1 MTNGS
6 CKENRSFLCTSKYR
20 LECLLG
26 YEPPS
31 FITHN
36 SSLYKMDTPSFK
48 EDHISQVPAL
58 QMLIKLGYTY
68 LSPAE
73 AERLRGNKTTNVLLE
88 DILRKQLKEINSIRV
103 SASKTSIF
111 TDENIGRGIL
121 ALKNLPMNEGY
132 IAACEKS
139 YNLLAMGQALEQSVD
154 GDKKS
159 FTLQFI
165 DWKNISNNVFHVTEE
180 FSVMRST
187 SKEHYRPDL
196 VLFVNGI
203 PFCIIECKRPDMK
216 EPLKQ
221 AISQQIR
228 SQQEDGIRSLY
239 VYSQLLLSLSCNEA
253 LYATNATPEKFWA
266 KWQEKFH
273 SEVEENNHNNKLY
286 QLKNEPLSNE
296 VKNRLFA
303 GRFKYVRTYF
313 DALEDEEIL
322 STHQDAY
329 LFSLCRPERLM
340 DIVFNF
346 ILFDNGD
353 KKVAR
358 YQQFFAIKKS
368 IERIKILQPSSSS
381 SQREERSY
389 RGNLNFSG
397 LVREARELRKN
408 QTPAEETLW
417 QLLRNKKL
425 NGLKFRRQHQIGHY
439 IVDFYCHERK
449 LIVELDGAVHDT
461 PERQKHDSVR
471 NKFLTSSGFK
481 IIRFRNEEVFNN
493 IEEVLKQIADST
505 PPSPVGRGAGG
516 EGNFS
521 RKGGVIWH
529 TQGSGK
535 SLTMVMLAQAIAM
548 EPSIRNPKIVLV
560 TDRTDLDNQITGTF
574 RKCGKFVE
582 NANTGQRLVELLESK
597 SDAVVTTI
605 INKFVAAVKKI
616 NKPIES
622 HDIFVLVDEGHRT
635 QHGTFNID
643 MQKTLPNACFIA
655 LTGTPLFKKDKS
667 TADKFGGLIDAY
679 TVDQAVKDN
688 AVVPLLYEGRL
699 AFQNVNA
706 SPIDIFFGMVSEPLS
721 EYQKADIKKKF
732 ARNDHLNSA
741 EQKMRMIAWNISY
754 HFRDNWQGRTPFKGQ
769 LVCDKKVNAIKYK
782 EYLDEIGLVS
792 SEVLISSI
800 EEREGEDSAYAKSTE
815 KENQFWK
822 KMMEEHGNSKSYEKN
837 IISRF
842 KNQKDPEIIIVV
854 DKLLTGFDEP
864 KNTVLYLARN
874 LQGHKLLQAIAR
886 VNRIYPDK
894 EFGYIIDYYGVIEN
908 LDDALLLYSSFEDFD
923 DEDLAGTLTN
933 ISEEIKK
940 LPQKHSDLWDIFK
953 TIANKRDA
961 EAYQQLLKDEAIRVL
976 FYDKLAAFAKCL
988 KMALSSIQ
996 FHKDVEEKTI
1006 DRYKHDLTM
1015 FLKLRLAVVE
1025 RFSDEID
1032 YRQYEGQIQKLIDTH
1047 ITTEKIETITE
1058 LVNIFDKD
1066 KFQQEVE
1073 NTTGKAAKADKI
1085 ASRTG
1090 RHISEKMD
1098 EDPAFYKKFSQM
1110 LKETI
1115 ADYEAKRIS
1124 EAQYLSRVQDIMNN
1138 VLAYT
1143 DKDIPDQLSDRD
1155 VAKAFYGL
1163 TLEAMSDKF
1172 QDYSIRK
1179 EIAIQTALHMDDLIK
1194 ESVLD
1199 NGKPIIDWQYKTNI
1213 TGKLL
1218 IEIGD
1223 YLIDEVRD
1231 QYLVD
1236 LSFKEMDKIA
1246 DDCIE
1251 VAKIRYK

>member
-1 MTNGS
+1 
-6 CKENRSFLCTSKYR
+6 
-20 LECLLG
+20 
-26 YEPPS
+26 
-31 FITHN
+31 
-36 SSLYKMDTPSFK
+36 MDTPSFK
-48 EDHISQVPAL
+48 EDHISQIPAL
-58 QMLIKLGYTY
+58 QMLVNLGYTY

-73 AERLRGNKTTNVLLE
+73 ADRQRGGKTTNVLLE
-88 DILRKQLKEINSIRV
+88 DVLRKQLKEINSIRV
-103 SASKTSIF
+103 SATKTSIF
-111 TDENIGRGIL
+111 TDDNIERGIL

-132 IAACEKS
+132 IAASERA
-139 YNLLAMGQALEQSVD
+139 YNLLTLGQALEQSVD

-159 FTLQFI
+159 FTLQYI
-165 DWKNISNNVFHVTEE
+165 DWKNIGNNVFHVTEE
-180 FSVMRST
+180 YSVMRST

-203 PFCIIECKRPDMK
+203 PLCIIECKRPDMK

-221 AISQQIR
+221 AVSQHLR
-228 SQQEDGIRSLY
+228 NQQEDGIRSLY
-239 VYSQLLLSLSCNEA
+239 VYSQLTLSIATQEA
-253 LYATNATPEKFWA
+253 AYATNATPEKFWA
-266 KWQEKFH
+266 KWLEKFN
-273 SEVEENNHNNKLY
+273 SDEEERNYKNKLQEFKNKPLPISIKD
-286 QLKNEPLSNE
+286 QLFSD
-296 VKNRLFA
+296 
-303 GRFKYVRTYF
+303 RFKYVRQYF
-313 DALEDEEIL
+313 DALEQQEIL
-322 STHQDAY
+322 PIEQDNY
-329 LFSLCRPERLM
+329 LFGLCRPERLM

-346 ILFDNGD
+346 VLFDNGD

-368 IERIKILQPSSSS
+368 MQRIKHV
-381 SQREERSY
+381 E
-389 RGNLNFSG
+389 
-397 LVREARELRKN
+397 
-408 QTPAEETLW
+408 
-417 QLLRNKKL
+417 
-425 NGLKFRRQHQIGHY
+425 NGK
-439 IVDFYCHERK
+439 
-449 LIVELDGAVHDT
+449 
-461 PERQKHDSVR
+461 
-471 NKFLTSSGFK
+471 
-481 IIRFRNEEVFNN
+481 
-493 IEEVLKQIADST
+493 
-505 PPSPVGRGAGG
+505 
-516 EGNFS
+516 

-574 RKCGKFVE
+574 RKCGRFVE
-582 NANTGQRLVELLESK
+582 NATTGQRLVELLENK

-616 NKPIES
+616 DKPLDS

-655 LTGTPLFKKDKS
+655 MTGTPLFKKDKS
-667 TADKFGGLIDAY
+667 TAEKFGGMIDAY
-679 TVDQAVKDN
+679 TVDQAVKDK

-699 AFQNVNA
+699 ALQNVNA
-706 SPIDIFFGMVSEPLS
+706 SPIDTFFGMVSEPLT

-732 ARNDHLNSA
+732 ARYDHLNSA
-741 EQKMRMIAWNISY
+741 EQKMRMIAWDISY

-782 EYLDEIGLVS
+782 EYLDEIGIVS
-792 SEVLISSI
+792 CEVLISSI
-800 EEREGEDSAYAKSTE
+800 DEREGEESAYEKSTE

-822 KMMEEHGNSKSYEKN
+822 KMMDEHGNSKSYEKN

-842 KNQKDPEIIIVV
+842 KNQKDPEVIIVV

-864 KNTVLYLARN
+864 KNTVLYLTRN
-874 LQGHKLLQAIAR
+874 LQSHKLLQAIAR

-908 LDDALLLYSSFEDFD
+908 LDDALQLYSSFEDFD

-933 ISEEIKK
+933 ISDEIKK

-976 FYDKLAAFAKCL
+976 FYDKLAAFAKGL
-988 KMALSSIQ
+988 KLALSAIQ
-996 FHKDVEEKTI
+996 FHKEVEEKVI
-1006 DRYKHDLTM
+1006 NRYKEDLTM

-1025 RFSDEID
+1025 RYSDEID
-1032 YRQYEGQIQKLIDTH
+1032 YKQYEGQIQKLIDTH

-1085 ASRTG
+1085 ASRTAK
-1090 RHISEKMD
+1090 HITEKMD

-1110 LKETI
+1110 LRETI
-1115 ADYEAKRIS
+1115 AEYEAKRIS

-1138 VLAYT
+1138 VLAHT
-1143 DKDIPDQLSDRD
+1143 DNDIPEQLSDRD

-1163 TLEAMSDKF
+1163 TIEALSEKI
-1172 QDYSIRK
+1172 QDNVVRK
-1179 EIAIQTALHMDDLIK
+1179 EVSIQTAIQIDNLIQTA
-1194 ESVLD
+1194 VLD
-1199 NGKPIIDWQYKTNI
+1199 IDKPIIDWQYKTNI

-1218 IEIGD
+1218 IDIGD

-1231 QYLVD
+1231 KYNMV

>member
-1 MTNGS
+1 
-6 CKENRSFLCTSKYR
+6 
-20 LECLLG
+20 
-26 YEPPS
+26 
-31 FITHN
+31 
-36 SSLYKMDTPSFK
+36 MDTPSFK
-48 EDHISQVPAL
+48 EDHISQIPAL
-58 QMLIKLGYTY
+58 QMLVNLGYTY

-73 AERLRGNKTTNVLLE
+73 ADRQRGGKTSNVLLE
-88 DILRKQLKEINSIRV
+88 DVLRKQLKEINSFRV
-103 SASKTSIF
+103 SATKTSIF
-111 TDENIGRGIL
+111 TDDNIERGIL

-132 IAACEKS
+132 IAASEKA
-139 YNLLAMGQALEQSVD
+139 YNLLTLGQALEQSVD

-159 FTLQFI
+159 FTLQYI

-203 PFCIIECKRPDMK
+203 PLCIIECKRPDMK

-221 AISQQIR
+221 AVSQHLR
-228 SQQEDGIRSLY
+228 NQQEDGIRSLY
-239 VYSQLLLSLSCNEA
+239 VYSQLTLSIATQEA
-253 LYATNATPEKFWA
+253 AYATNATPEKFWA
-266 KWQEKFH
+266 KWHEKFNYD
-273 SEVEENNHNNKLY
+273 EEESNY
-286 QLKNEPLSNE
+286 KNELQEFKNKPLPNSIKE
-296 VKNRLFA
+296 QLFSD
-303 GRFKYVRTYF
+303 RFKYVRQYF
-313 DALEDEEIL
+313 DALEQEIIL
-322 STHQDAY
+322 PTEQDNY
-329 LFSLCRPERLM
+329 LFGLCRPERLM

-346 ILFDNGD
+346 VLFDNGE

-368 IERIKILQPSSSS
+368 MQRIKHV
-381 SQREERSY
+381 E
-389 RGNLNFSG
+389 
-397 LVREARELRKN
+397 
-408 QTPAEETLW
+408 
-417 QLLRNKKL
+417 
-425 NGLKFRRQHQIGHY
+425 NGKRR
-439 IVDFYCHERK
+439 
-449 LIVELDGAVHDT
+449 
-461 PERQKHDSVR
+461 
-471 NKFLTSSGFK
+471 
-481 IIRFRNEEVFNN
+481 
-493 IEEVLKQIADST
+493 
-505 PPSPVGRGAGG
+505 
-516 EGNFS
+516 
-521 RKGGVIWH
+521 GGVIWH

-548 EPSIRNPKIVLV
+548 EPSIRNPKIILV

-574 RKCGKFVE
+574 RKCGRFVE
-582 NANTGQRLVELLESK
+582 NATTGQRLVELLENK

-616 NKPIES
+616 YKPLES

-655 LTGTPLFKKDKS
+655 MTGTPLFKKDKS
-667 TADKFGGLIDAY
+667 TAEKFGGMIDAY
-679 TVDQAVKDN
+679 TVDQAVKDK
-688 AVVPLLYEGRL
+688 AVVQLLYEGRL
-699 AFQNVNA
+699 ALQNVNA
-706 SPIDIFFGMVSEPLS
+706 SSIDTFFGMVSEPLT

-741 EQKMRMIAWNISY
+741 EQKMRMIAWDISY

-782 EYLDEIGLVS
+782 EYLDEIGIVS
-792 SEVLISSI
+792 CEVLISSI
-800 EEREGEDSAYAKSTE
+800 DEREGEESAYEKSTE

-822 KMMEEHGNSKSYEKN
+822 KMMDEHGNSKSYEKN

-842 KNQKDPEIIIVV
+842 KNQKDPDIIIVV

-864 KNTVLYLARN
+864 KNTVLYLTRN
-874 LQGHKLLQAIAR
+874 LQSHKLLQAIAR

-908 LDDALLLYSSFEDFD
+908 LDDALQLYSSFEDFD
-923 DEDLAGTLTN
+923 DEDLAGTMTN
-933 ISEEIKK
+933 ISDEIKK

-976 FYDKLAAFAKCL
+976 FYDKLAAFAKGL
-988 KMALSSIQ
+988 KLALSSIQ
-996 FHKDVEEKTI
+996 FHKEVEEKVI
-1006 DRYKHDLTM
+1006 NRYKEDLTM

-1025 RFSDEID
+1025 RYSDEID
-1032 YRQYEGQIQKLIDTH
+1032 YKQYEGQIQKLIDTH

-1085 ASRTG
+1085 ASRTAK
-1090 RHISEKMD
+1090 HITEKMD

-1110 LKETI
+1110 LRETI

-1138 VLAYT
+1138 VLAHT
-1143 DKDIPDQLSDRD
+1143 DNDIPEQLKDRD

-1163 TLEAMSDKF
+1163 TVEALSEKI
-1172 QDYSIRK
+1172 QDNVVRK
-1179 EIAIQTALHMDDLIK
+1179 EVATQTALQIDDLIQD
-1194 ESVLD
+1194 SVLD
-1199 NGKPIIDWQYKTNI
+1199 NGKAIIDWQYKTNI
-1213 TGKLL
+1213 IGKLL

-1231 QYLVD
+1231 KYNVD
-1236 LSFKEMDKIA
+1236 LEFKDMDKIA
-1246 DDCIE
+1246 EDCIE

>member
-1 MTNGS
+1 M
-6 CKENRSFLCTSKYR
+6 E
-20 LECLLG
+20 
-26 YEPPS
+26 
-31 FITHN
+31 
-36 SSLYKMDTPSFK
+36 TPSFK
-48 EDHISQVPAL
+48 EDHISQIPAL
-58 QMLIKLGYTY
+58 QMLANLGYTY

-73 AERLRGNKTTNVLLE
+73 ADRQRGGKTTNVLLE
-88 DILRKQLKEINSIRV
+88 EVLRKQLKEINSIRV
-103 SASKTSIF
+103 SATKTSIF
-111 TDENIGRGIL
+111 TDENIERGIL

-132 IAACEKS
+132 IAASEKA
-139 YNLLAMGQALEQSVD
+139 YNLLTLGQALEQSVD

-159 FTLQFI
+159 FTLQYI
-165 DWKNISNNVFHVTEE
+165 DWKNISNNVFHVSEE

-196 VLFVNGI
+196 ILFVNGI
-203 PFCIIECKRPDMK
+203 PLCIVECKRPDMK

-221 AISQQIR
+221 AISQHLR
-228 SQQEDGIRSLY
+228 NQQEDGIRNLY
-239 VYSQLLLSLSCNEA
+239 VYSQLTLSIATQEA
-253 LYATNATPEKFWA
+253 AYATNATPEKFWA
-266 KWQEKFH
+266 KWQEKFN
-273 SEVEENNHNNKLY
+273 SDEDERNYKTKLQ
-286 QLKNEPLSNE
+286 QLKNKSLQITIKEQ
-296 VKNRLFA
+296 LFSD
-303 GRFKYVRTYF
+303 RFKYVRQYF
-313 DALEDEEIL
+313 DALEQQDIL
-322 STHQDAY
+322 PTEQDHY
-329 LFSLCRPERLM
+329 LFGLCRPERLM
-340 DIVFNF
+340 DIIFNF
-346 ILFDNGD
+346 ILFDNGE

-368 IERIKILQPSSSS
+368 MQRI
-381 SQREERSY
+381 R
-389 RGNLNFSG
+389 
-397 LVREARELRKN
+397 
-408 QTPAEETLW
+408 
-417 QLLRNKKL
+417 
-425 NGLKFRRQHQIGHY
+425 H
-439 IVDFYCHERK
+439 
-449 LIVELDGAVHDT
+449 VEHG
-461 PERQKHDSVR
+461 K
-471 NKFLTSSGFK
+471 
-481 IIRFRNEEVFNN
+481 
-493 IEEVLKQIADST
+493 
-505 PPSPVGRGAGG
+505 
-516 EGNFS
+516 

-574 RKCGKFVE
+574 RKCGRFVE
-582 NANTGQRLVELLESK
+582 NATTGQRLVELLESK

-616 NKPIES
+616 SKPLES

-655 LTGTPLFKKDKS
+655 MTGTPLFKKDKS
-667 TADKFGGLIDAY
+667 TAEKFGGMIDAY
-679 TVDQAVKDN
+679 TVDQAVKDK

-699 AFQNVNA
+699 ALQNVNE
-706 SPIDIFFGMVSEPLS
+706 SPIDTFFGMVSEPLTD
-721 EYQKADIKKKF
+721 YQKADIKKKF
-732 ARNDHLNSA
+732 ARYDHLNSA
-741 EQKMRMIAWNISY
+741 EQKMRMIAWDISY

-782 EYLDEIGLVS
+782 EYLDEIGIVS
-792 SEVLISSI
+792 SEVLISSSDD
-800 EEREGEDSAYAKSTE
+800 REGEESAYEKTSEKVKS
-815 KENQFWK
+815 FWN
-822 KMMEEHGNSKSYEKN
+822 KMMDEHGNSKIYEKN

-842 KNQKDPEIIIVV
+842 KFQKDPEIIIVV

-864 KNTVLYLARN
+864 KNTVLYLTRN
-874 LQGHKLLQAIAR
+874 LQSHKLLQAIAR

-908 LDDALLLYSSFEDFD
+908 LDDALQMYSTFEDFD

-933 ISEEIKK
+933 ISDEIKK

-953 TIANKRDA
+953 TIPNKRDA
-961 EAYQQLLKDEAIRVL
+961 EAYQQLLKDESIRVI
-976 FYDKLAAFAKCL
+976 FYDKLAAFAKSL
-988 KMALSSIQ
+988 KLALSSIQ

-1006 DRYKHDLTM
+1006 KRYKDDLTM
-1015 FLKLRLAVVE
+1015 FLKLRLAVIE
-1025 RFSDEID
+1025 RYSDEID
-1032 YRQYEGQIQKLIDTH
+1032 YKQYEGQIQKLIDTH

-1085 ASRTG
+1085 ASRTAK
-1090 RHISEKMD
+1090 HITEKMD

-1124 EAQYLSRVQDIMNN
+1124 EAQYLSRAEDIMNN
-1138 VLAYT
+1138 VLAHT
-1143 DKDIPDQLSDRD
+1143 DNDIPEQLLDRD
-1155 VAKAFYGL
+1155 IAKAFYGL
-1163 TLEAMSDKF
+1163 TLEALTEKI
-1172 QDYSIRK
+1172 QDNIVRK
-1179 EIAIQTALHMDDLIK
+1179 EVAVQTALQIDDLIQA
-1194 ESVLD
+1194 SVLD

-1231 QYLVD
+1231 KYNVD
-1236 LSFKEMDKIA
+1236 LSFKEMDRIA
-1246 DDCIE
+1246 EDCIE

>member
-1 MTNGS
+1 
-6 CKENRSFLCTSKYR
+6 
-20 LECLLG
+20 
-26 YEPPS
+26 
-31 FITHN
+31 
-36 SSLYKMDTPSFK
+36 MDTPSFK
-48 EDHISQVPAL
+48 EDHISQIPAL
-58 QMLIKLGYTY
+58 QMLVNLGYTY

-73 AERLRGNKTTNVLLE
+73 ADRQRGGKTTNVLLE
-88 DILRKQLKEINSIRV
+88 DVLRKQLKEINSIRV
-103 SASKTSIF
+103 SATKTSIF
-111 TDENIGRGIL
+111 TDENIERGIL
-121 ALKNLPMNEGY
+121 SLKNLPMNEGY
-132 IAACEKS
+132 IAASEKA
-139 YNLLAMGQALEQSVD
+139 YNLLTLGQALEQSVD

-159 FTLQFI
+159 FTLQYI
-165 DWKNISNNVFHVTEE
+165 DWKNISNNVFHVSEE

-187 SKEHYRPDL
+187 SKDHYRPDL

-203 PFCIIECKRPDMK
+203 PLCIIECKRPDMK

-221 AISQQIR
+221 AISQHLR
-228 SQQEDGIRSLY
+228 NQQEDGIRSLY
-239 VYSQLLLSLSCNEA
+239 VYSQLTLSIATQEA
-253 LYATNATPEKFWA
+253 AYATNATPEKFWA
-266 KWQEKFH
+266 KWHEKFN
-273 SEVEENNHNNKLY
+273 SDEEERNYKNKL
-286 QLKNEPLSNE
+286 QEFKNKPLSISI
-296 VKNRLFA
+296 KNQLFSD
-303 GRFKYVRTYF
+303 RFKYVRQYF
-313 DALEDEEIL
+313 DALEQEEIQP
-322 STHQDAY
+322 TEQDNY
-329 LFSLCRPERLM
+329 LFGLCRPERLM

-346 ILFDNGD
+346 VLFDNGE

-368 IERIKILQPSSSS
+368 MQRIKHV
-381 SQREERSY
+381 
-389 RGNLNFSG
+389 GNG
-397 LVREARELRKN
+397 K
-408 QTPAEETLW
+408 
-417 QLLRNKKL
+417 
-425 NGLKFRRQHQIGHY
+425 RR
-439 IVDFYCHERK
+439 
-449 LIVELDGAVHDT
+449 
-461 PERQKHDSVR
+461 
-471 NKFLTSSGFK
+471 
-481 IIRFRNEEVFNN
+481 
-493 IEEVLKQIADST
+493 
-505 PPSPVGRGAGG
+505 
-516 EGNFS
+516 
-521 RKGGVIWH
+521 GGVIWH

-574 RKCGKFVE
+574 RKCGRFVE
-582 NANTGQRLVELLESK
+582 NATTGQRLVELLENK

-616 NKPIES
+616 SQPLES

-655 LTGTPLFKKDKS
+655 MTGTPLFKKDKS
-667 TADKFGGLIDAY
+667 TAEKFGGMIDAY
-679 TVDQAVKDN
+679 TVDQAVKDK

-699 AFQNVNA
+699 ALQNVNA
-706 SPIDIFFGMVSEPLS
+706 SPIDTFFGMVSEPLT

-732 ARNDHLNSA
+732 ARYDHLNSA
-741 EQKMRMIAWNISY
+741 EQKMRMIAWDISY

-782 EYLDEIGLVS
+782 EYLDEIGIVS

-800 EEREGEDSAYAKSTE
+800 DEREGEESAYEKSTE

-822 KMMEEHGNSKSYEKN
+822 KMMDEHGNSKSYEKN
-837 IISRF
+837 IINRF

-864 KNTVLYLARN
+864 KNTVLYLTRN
-874 LQGHKLLQAIAR
+874 LQSHKLLQAIAR

-908 LDDALLLYSSFEDFD
+908 LDDALQLYSSFEDFD

-933 ISEEIKK
+933 IADEIKK

-976 FYDKLAAFAKCL
+976 FYDKLAAFAKSL
-988 KMALSSIQ
+988 KLALSSIQ
-996 FHKDVEEKTI
+996 FHKDAEEKTI
-1006 DRYKHDLTM
+1006 NRYKEDLTM

-1025 RFSDEID
+1025 RYSDDID
-1032 YRQYEGQIQKLIDTH
+1032 YKQYEGQIQKLIDTH
-1047 ITTEKIETITE
+1047 ITTEKIEIITE

-1085 ASRTG
+1085 ASRTAK
-1090 RHISEKMD
+1090 HITEKMD

-1138 VLAYT
+1138 VLDHT
-1143 DKDIPDQLSDRD
+1143 DIDIPEQLKDRYI
-1155 VAKAFYGL
+1155 AKAFYGL
-1163 TLEAMSDKF
+1163 TVEALSQKI
-1172 QDYSIRK
+1172 QDNIVRK
-1179 EIAIQTALHMDDLIK
+1179 EVATQTALQIDDLIQDA
-1194 ESVLD
+1194 VLD
-1199 NGKPIIDWQYKTNI
+1199 NGKSIIDWQYKTNI

-1231 QYLVD
+1231 KYNVD
-1236 LSFKEMDKIA
+1236 LSFKDMDKIA
-1246 DDCIE
+1246 EDCID

>member
-1 MTNGS
+1 M
-6 CKENRSFLCTSKYR
+6 E
-20 LECLLG
+20 
-26 YEPPS
+26 
-31 FITHN
+31 
-36 SSLYKMDTPSFK
+36 TPSFK
-48 EDHISQVPAL
+48 EDHISQIPAL
-58 QMLIKLGYTY
+58 QMLINLGYIY
-68 LSPAE
+68 LSPAV
-73 AERLRGNKTTNVLLE
+73 AERLRGGKTSNVLLE

-103 SASKTSIF
+103 SATKTSIF
-111 TDENIGRGIL
+111 TDENIERGIL

-132 IAACEKS
+132 IAASEKA
-139 YNLLAMGQALEQSVD
+139 YNLLTLGQALEQSID

-159 FTLQFI
+159 FTLQYI
-165 DWKNISNNVFHVTEE
+165 DWKNISNNIFHVTEE

-196 VLFVNGI
+196 VLFANGI
-203 PFCIIECKRPDMK
+203 PLCIIECKRPDMK

-221 AISQQIR
+221 AISQHLR
-228 SQQEDGIRSLY
+228 NQQEDGIRNLY
-239 VYSQLLLSLSCNEA
+239 VYSQLTLSLATQEA
-253 LYATNATPEKFWA
+253 AYGTNGTPEKFWA
-266 KWQEKFH
+266 KWQEKFN
-273 SEVEENNHNNKLY
+273 SDEEEQHYKSKL
-286 QLKNEPLSNE
+286 QELKNQPLSGTI
-296 VKNRLFA
+296 KDLLFED
-303 GRFKYVRTYF
+303 RFKYVRQYF
-313 DALEDEEIL
+313 DALDQAAILPTVQDE
-322 STHQDAY
+322 Y
-329 LFSLCRPERLM
+329 LFGLCRPERLM
-340 DIVFNF
+340 DIIFNF
-346 ILFDNGD
+346 ILFDNGY

-368 IERIKILQPSSSS
+368 MRRIKNM
-381 SQREERSY
+381 EY
-389 RGNLNFSG
+389 G
-397 LVREARELRKN
+397 K
-408 QTPAEETLW
+408 
-417 QLLRNKKL
+417 
-425 NGLKFRRQHQIGHY
+425 
-439 IVDFYCHERK
+439 
-449 LIVELDGAVHDT
+449 
-461 PERQKHDSVR
+461 
-471 NKFLTSSGFK
+471 
-481 IIRFRNEEVFNN
+481 
-493 IEEVLKQIADST
+493 
-505 PPSPVGRGAGG
+505 
-516 EGNFS
+516 

-535 SLTMVMLAQAIAM
+535 SLTMVMLAQAIAL

-574 RKCGKFVE
+574 RKCGRFVE
-582 NANTGQRLVELLESK
+582 NATTGQRLVELLESK

-616 NKPIES
+616 SKPLAS

-655 LTGTPLFKKDKS
+655 MTGTPLFKKDKS
-667 TADKFGGLIDAY
+667 TAEKFGGLIDAY

-699 AFQNVNA
+699 ALQNVNA
-706 SPIDIFFGMVSEPLS
+706 SPIDTFFGMVSEPLT

-732 ARNDHLNSA
+732 ARYDHLNSA
-741 EQKMRMIAWNISY
+741 EQKMRMIAWDISY

-782 EYLDEIGLVS
+782 EYLNEIGIVS

-800 EEREGEDSAYAKSTE
+800 DEREGEESAYEKSTE

-822 KMMEEHGNSKSYEKN
+822 KMMDEHGNSKSYEKN
-837 IISRF
+837 IISRY
-842 KNQKDPEIIIVV
+842 KNQEDPEIIIVV

-864 KNTVLYLARN
+864 KNTVLYLTRN
-874 LQGHKLLQAIAR
+874 LQSHKLLQAIAR

-908 LDDALLLYSSFEDFD
+908 LDDALQLYSSFEDFD
-923 DEDLAGTLTN
+923 DEDLAGTLIN
-933 ISEEIKK
+933 ISDEIRK
-940 LPQKHSDLWDIFK
+940 LPQKHSDLWDIFR

-976 FYDKLAAFAKCL
+976 FYDKLAAFAKSL
-988 KMALSSIQ
+988 KLALSAIQ
-996 FHKDVEEKTI
+996 FHKEVEEKVI
-1006 DRYKHDLTM
+1006 NRYKEDLAM

-1025 RFSDEID
+1025 RYSDEID
-1032 YRQYEGQIQKLIDTH
+1032 YKQYEGQIQKLIDTH

-1085 ASRTG
+1085 ASRTAK
-1090 RHISEKMD
+1090 HITEKME
-1098 EDPAFYKKFSQM
+1098 EDPALYKKFSQM

-1138 VLAYT
+1138 VLDHT
-1143 DKDIPDQLSDRD
+1143 DDDIPEQIRERD

-1163 TLEAMSDKF
+1163 TVEALSEKI
-1172 QDYSIRK
+1172 QNNLVRK
-1179 EIAIQTALHMDDLIK
+1179 EVSTQTALQIDDLIQNA
-1194 ESVLD
+1194 VLD
-1199 NGKPIIDWQYKTNI
+1199 NSKPVIDWQYKTNI

-1231 QYLVD
+1231 KYKVD
-1236 LSFKEMDKIA
+1236 LSFKDIDKLA
-1246 DDCIE
+1246 EGCIE

>member
-1 MTNGS
+1 
-6 CKENRSFLCTSKYR
+6 
-20 LECLLG
+20 
-26 YEPPS
+26 
-31 FITHN
+31 
-36 SSLYKMDTPSFK
+36 MDTPSFK
-48 EDHISQVPAL
+48 EDHISQIPAL
-58 QMLIKLGYTY
+58 QMLVNLGYTY

-73 AERLRGNKTTNVLLE
+73 ADRQRGGKTANVLLE
-88 DILRKQLKEINSIRV
+88 DVLRKQLKEINSIRV
-103 SASKTSIF
+103 SATKTSIF
-111 TDENIGRGIL
+111 TDDNIERGIL

-132 IAACEKS
+132 IAASEKA
-139 YNLLAMGQALEQSVD
+139 YNLLTLGQALEQSVD

-159 FTLQFI
+159 FTLQYI
-165 DWKNISNNVFHVTEE
+165 DWKNISNNVFHVSEE

-203 PFCIIECKRPDMK
+203 PLCIIECKRPDMK

-221 AISQQIR
+221 AISQHLR
-228 SQQEDGIRSLY
+228 NQQEDGIRSLY
-239 VYSQLLLSLSCNEA
+239 VYSQLTLSIATQEA
-253 LYATNATPEKFWA
+253 AYATNATPEKFWA
-266 KWQEKFH
+266 KWHEKFN
-273 SEVEENNHNNKLY
+273 SDEVERNYKNKL
-286 QLKNEPLSNE
+286 QELKNKPLPISIKE
-296 VKNRLFA
+296 QLFSD
-303 GRFKYVRTYF
+303 RFKYVRQYF
-313 DALEDEEIL
+313 DALEQEEIL
-322 STHQDAY
+322 PAEQDNY
-329 LFSLCRPERLM
+329 LFGLCRPERLM

-346 ILFDNGD
+346 VLFDNGE

-368 IERIKILQPSSSS
+368 MQRIK
-381 SQREERSY
+381 
-389 RGNLNFSG
+389 
-397 LVREARELRKN
+397 LVE
-408 QTPAEETLW
+408 
-417 QLLRNKKL
+417 
-425 NGLKFRRQHQIGHY
+425 NGKRR
-439 IVDFYCHERK
+439 
-449 LIVELDGAVHDT
+449 
-461 PERQKHDSVR
+461 
-471 NKFLTSSGFK
+471 
-481 IIRFRNEEVFNN
+481 
-493 IEEVLKQIADST
+493 
-505 PPSPVGRGAGG
+505 
-516 EGNFS
+516 
-521 RKGGVIWH
+521 GGVIWH

-574 RKCGKFVE
+574 RKCGRFVE
-582 NANTGQRLVELLESK
+582 NATTGQRLVELLENK

-616 NKPIES
+616 DKPLES

-655 LTGTPLFKKDKS
+655 MTGTPLFKKDKS
-667 TADKFGGLIDAY
+667 TAEKFGGMIDAY
-679 TVDQAVKDN
+679 TVDQAVKDK

-699 AFQNVNA
+699 ALQNVNS
-706 SPIDIFFGMVSEPLS
+706 SPIDTFFGMVSEPLT

-732 ARNDHLNSA
+732 ARYDHLNSA
-741 EQKMRMIAWNISY
+741 EQKMRMIAWDISY

-782 EYLDEIGLVS
+782 EYLDEIGIVS
-792 SEVLISSI
+792 SDVLISSI
-800 EEREGEDSAYAKSTE
+800 DDREGEESAYEKSPE
-815 KENQFWK
+815 KVNQFWK
-822 KMMEEHGNSKSYEKN
+822 RMMDEHGNSKSYEKN

-842 KNQKDPEIIIVV
+842 KNQKNPEIIIVV

-864 KNTVLYLARN
+864 KNTVLYLTRN
-874 LQGHKLLQAIAR
+874 LQSHKLLQAIAR

-908 LDDALLLYSSFEDFD
+908 LDDALQLYSSFEDFD

-933 ISEEIKK
+933 ISDENKK

-976 FYDKLAAFAKCL
+976 FYDKLASFAKGL
-988 KMALSSIQ
+988 KLALSSIQ
-996 FHKDVEEKTI
+996 FHKEVEEKVI
-1006 DRYKHDLTM
+1006 SRYKEDLTM
-1015 FLKLRLAVVE
+1015 FLKLRLSVVE
-1025 RFSDEID
+1025 RYSDEID
-1032 YRQYEGQIQKLIDTH
+1032 YKQYEGQIQKLIDTH

-1085 ASRTG
+1085 ASRTAK
-1090 RHISEKMD
+1090 HITEKMD

-1115 ADYEAKRIS
+1115 AEYEAKRIN
-1124 EAQYLSRVQDIMNN
+1124 EALYLSRVQDIMSN
-1138 VLAYT
+1138 VLAHT
-1143 DKDIPDQLSDRD
+1143 DNDIPELLKDRD

-1163 TLEAMSDKF
+1163 TVEALSEKI
-1172 QDYSIRK
+1172 QDNIVRK
-1179 EIAIQTALHMDDLIK
+1179 EISTQTALQIDDLIQYA
-1194 ESVLD
+1194 VLD

-1213 TGKLL
+1213 IGKLL

-1231 QYLVD
+1231 KYNVD
-1236 LSFKEMDKIA
+1236 LPFNDMDKIA
-1246 DDCIE
+1246 EACID

>member
-1 MTNGS
+1 M
-6 CKENRSFLCTSKYR
+6 E
-20 LECLLG
+20 
-26 YEPPS
+26 
-31 FITHN
+31 
-36 SSLYKMDTPSFK
+36 TPSFK
-48 EDHISQVPAL
+48 EDHISQIPAL
-58 QMLIKLGYTY
+58 QMLVNLGYTY

-73 AERLRGNKTTNVLLE
+73 ADRQRGGKTTNVLLE
-88 DILRKQLKEINSIRV
+88 DVLRTQLKEINSIRV
-103 SASKTSIF
+103 SATKTSIF
-111 TDENIGRGIL
+111 TDENIERGIL

-132 IAACEKS
+132 IAASERA
-139 YNLLAMGQALEQSVD
+139 YNLLTLGQALEQSVD

-159 FTLQFI
+159 FTLQYI

-180 FSVMRST
+180 YSVMRST

-203 PFCIIECKRPDMK
+203 PLCIIECKRPDMK

-221 AISQQIR
+221 AISQHLR
-228 SQQEDGIRSLY
+228 NQQEDGIRSLY
-239 VYSQLLLSLSCNEA
+239 VYSQLTLSIATQEA
-253 LYATNATPEKFWA
+253 AYATNATPEKFWA
-266 KWQEKFH
+266 KWQEKF
-273 SEVEENNHNNKLY
+273 SNDEEERKFKIKL
-286 QLKNEPLSNE
+286 QELKNKPLPVSIKE
-296 VKNRLFA
+296 QLFSD
-303 GRFKYVRTYF
+303 RFKYVRQYF
-313 DALEDEEIL
+313 DALEQEEIL
-322 STHQDAY
+322 STEQDNY
-329 LFSLCRPERLM
+329 LFGLCRPERLM
-340 DIVFNF
+340 DIIFNYV
-346 ILFDNGD
+346 LFDNGE

-368 IERIKILQPSSSS
+368 MQRI
-381 SQREERSY
+381 
-389 RGNLNFSG
+389 
-397 LVREARELRKN
+397 
-408 QTPAEETLW
+408 
-417 QLLRNKKL
+417 RNVE
-425 NGLKFRRQHQIGHY
+425 NGK
-439 IVDFYCHERK
+439 
-449 LIVELDGAVHDT
+449 
-461 PERQKHDSVR
+461 
-471 NKFLTSSGFK
+471 
-481 IIRFRNEEVFNN
+481 
-493 IEEVLKQIADST
+493 
-505 PPSPVGRGAGG
+505 
-516 EGNFS
+516 

-560 TDRTDLDNQITGTF
+560 TDRTDLDNQITSTF

-582 NANTGQRLVELLESK
+582 NATTGQRLVELLEIK

-616 NKPIES
+616 NKPLQS

-635 QHGTFNID
+635 QHGTFNVD

-655 LTGTPLFKKDKS
+655 MTGTPLFKKDKS
-667 TADKFGGLIDAY
+667 TAAKFGGVIDAY
-679 TVDQAVKDN
+679 TVDQAVKEK

-699 AFQNVNA
+699 ALQDVNA
-706 SPIDIFFGMVSEPLS
+706 SPIDTFFGMVSEPLT

-732 ARNDHLNSA
+732 ARYDHLNSA
-741 EQKMRMIAWNISY
+741 EQKMRMIAWDISY
-754 HFRDNWQGRTPFKGQ
+754 HFRDNWQGKTPFKGQ

-782 EYLDEIGLVS
+782 EYLDEIGIVS

-800 EEREGEDSAYAKSTE
+800 DEREGEESAYEKSTE

-822 KMMEEHGNSKSYEKN
+822 KMMDEHGNSKSYEKN

-842 KNQKDPEIIIVV
+842 KNQKDPEIILVV

-864 KNTVLYLARN
+864 KNTVLYLTRN

-886 VNRIYPDK
+886 VNRIYHDK

-908 LDDALLLYSSFEDFD
+908 LDDALQMYSSFEDFD
-923 DEDLAGTLTN
+923 EEDLAGTLTN

-940 LPQKHSDLWDIFK
+940 LPQKHSELWDIFK

-976 FYDKLAAFAKCL
+976 FYDKLAAFAKGL
-988 KMALSSIQ
+988 KLALSSIQ
-996 FHKDVEEKTI
+996 FHKEVEEKVI
-1006 DRYKHDLTM
+1006 NRYKEDLTM

-1025 RFSDEID
+1025 RYSDEID
-1032 YRQYEGQIQKLIDTH
+1032 YKQYEGQIQKLIDTH
-1047 ITTEKIETITE
+1047 ITTEKIETIIE

-1085 ASRTG
+1085 ASRTAK
-1090 RHISEKMD
+1090 HITEKMD

-1124 EAQYLSRVQDIMNN
+1124 EAQYLSRVQEIMNN
-1138 VLAYT
+1138 VLAHT
-1143 DKDIPDQLSDRD
+1143 DNDIPEQLKERD

-1163 TLEAMSDKF
+1163 TVEALSEKI
-1172 QDYSIRK
+1172 QDNIVRK
-1179 EIAIQTALHMDDLIK
+1179 EVATQTALQIDDLIQN
-1194 ESVLD
+1194 SVLD

-1231 QYLVD
+1231 KYNVD
-1236 LSFKEMDKIA
+1236 LAFKDMDKIA
-1246 DDCIE
+1246 EDCID

>member
-1 MTNGS
+1 M
-6 CKENRSFLCTSKYR
+6 E
-20 LECLLG
+20 
-26 YEPPS
+26 
-31 FITHN
+31 
-36 SSLYKMDTPSFK
+36 TPSFK
-48 EDHISQVPAL
+48 EDHISQIPAL
-58 QMLIKLGYTY
+58 QMLVNLGYTY

-73 AERLRGNKTTNVLLE
+73 ADRQRGGKTTNVLLE
-88 DILRKQLKEINSIRV
+88 DVLRKQLKEINSIRV
-103 SASKTSIF
+103 SATKTSIF
-111 TDENIGRGIL
+111 TDENIERGIL

-132 IAACEKS
+132 IAASERA
-139 YNLLAMGQALEQSVD
+139 YNLLTLGQALEQSVD

-159 FTLQFI
+159 YTLQYI
-165 DWKNISNNVFHVTEE
+165 DWKNINNNVFHVSEE
-180 FSVMRST
+180 YSVMRAT

-203 PFCIIECKRPDMK
+203 PLCIIECKRPDMK

-221 AISQQIR
+221 AISQHLR
-228 SQQEDGIRSLY
+228 NQQEDGIRSLY
-239 VYSQLLLSLSCNEA
+239 VYSQLTLSIATQEA
-253 LYATNATPEKFWA
+253 AYATNATPEKFWA
-266 KWQEKFH
+266 KWQEKF
-273 SEVEENNHNNKLY
+273 SNDEEERNFKSKL
-286 QLKNEPLSNE
+286 QELKNKSLAVSIKEQ
-296 VKNRLFA
+296 LFSD
-303 GRFKYVRTYF
+303 RFKYVRQYF
-313 DALEDEEIL
+313 DALEQEEIL
-322 STHQDAY
+322 PTEQDNY
-329 LFSLCRPERLM
+329 LFGLCRPERLM
-340 DIVFNF
+340 DIIFNYV
-346 ILFDNGD
+346 LFDNGE

-358 YQQFFAIKKS
+358 YQQFFVIKKS
-368 IERIKILQPSSSS
+368 MQRI
-381 SQREERSY
+381 
-389 RGNLNFSG
+389 
-397 LVREARELRKN
+397 
-408 QTPAEETLW
+408 
-417 QLLRNKKL
+417 RNVE
-425 NGLKFRRQHQIGHY
+425 NGK
-439 IVDFYCHERK
+439 
-449 LIVELDGAVHDT
+449 
-461 PERQKHDSVR
+461 
-471 NKFLTSSGFK
+471 
-481 IIRFRNEEVFNN
+481 
-493 IEEVLKQIADST
+493 
-505 PPSPVGRGAGG
+505 
-516 EGNFS
+516 

-560 TDRTDLDNQITGTF
+560 TDRTDLDNQITSTF

-582 NANTGQRLVELLESK
+582 NATTGQRLVELLESK

-616 NKPIES
+616 NKPLDS

-655 LTGTPLFKKDKS
+655 MTGTPLFKKDKS
-667 TADKFGGLIDAY
+667 TAAKFGGVIDAY
-679 TVDQAVKDN
+679 TVDQAVKDK

-699 AFQNVNA
+699 ALQDVNA
-706 SPIDIFFGMVSEPLS
+706 SPIDTFFGMVSEPLT

-732 ARNDHLNSA
+732 ARYDHLNSA
-741 EQKMRMIAWNISY
+741 EQKMRMIAWDISY
-754 HFRDNWQGRTPFKGQ
+754 HFRDNWQGKTPFKGQ

-782 EYLDEIGLVS
+782 EYLDEIGIVS

-800 EEREGEDSAYAKSTE
+800 DEREGEESAYEKSTE

-822 KMMEEHGNSKSYEKN
+822 KMMDEHGNSKSYEKN

-864 KNTVLYLARN
+864 KNTVLYLTRN

-908 LDDALLLYSSFEDFD
+908 LDDALQLYSSFEDFD
-923 DEDLAGTLTN
+923 EEDLAGTLTN
-933 ISEEIKK
+933 ISDEIKK

-976 FYDKLAAFAKCL
+976 FYDKLAAFAKSL
-988 KMALSSIQ
+988 KLALSSIQ

-1006 DRYKHDLTM
+1006 NRYKEDLTM

-1025 RFSDEID
+1025 RYSDEID
-1032 YRQYEGQIQKLIDTH
+1032 YKQYEGQIQKLIDTH

-1085 ASRTG
+1085 ASRTAK
-1090 RHISEKMD
+1090 HITEKMD

-1115 ADYEAKRIS
+1115 ADYEAKRIN

-1138 VLAYT
+1138 VLAHT
-1143 DKDIPDQLSDRD
+1143 DNDIPEQLKDRD

-1163 TLEAMSDKF
+1163 TVEALSEKI
-1172 QDYSIRK
+1172 QDNIIRK
-1179 EIAIQTALHMDDLIK
+1179 EVATQTALQIDDLIQN
-1194 ESVLD
+1194 SVLD
-1199 NGKPIIDWQYKTNI
+1199 NEKAIIDWQYKTNI

-1218 IEIGD
+1218 IEVGD

-1231 QYLVD
+1231 KYNVD
-1236 LSFKEMDKIA
+1236 LSFKDMDKIA
-1246 DDCIE
+1246 EDCIE